1 MIPAIRQ
8 SRKRDPEMGHQT
20 TFHAPHGGADF
31 LGWRKRAGETE
42 IVYDDGV
49 TLRMV
54 FRVSTSDTSEAR
66 ISEAL
71 RVAVGARRIIPTL
84 YDELKKRAIAIEKI
98 AG

>member
-1 MIPAIRQ
+1 MVPGRQ
-8 SRKRDPEMGHQT
+8 QQERDPKMGQQS

-31 LGWRKRAGETE
+31 LGWRKRAGATE

-49 TLRMV
+49 TRRMIW
-54 FRVSTSDTSEAR
+54 RVSTVAASEAR
-66 ISEAL
+66 ISDAL
-71 RVAVGARRIIPTL
+71 RVAVGAHRIIPTL